1 MSRACRAKSS
11 GFITNSPLF
20 KGQVILVSTTKG
32 LTVCIKIPLELYS
45 APTAAEKLRTK
56 ALEAAY
62 IAKYGQG
69 RLSAD
74 EEMLMMMP
82 LALEEEICVGRQ
94 SLPMGKSRSG

>member
-1 MSRACRAKSS
+1 MAA
-11 GFITNSPLF
+11 SPPQAV
-20 KGQVILVSTTKG
+20 GAGT
-32 LTVCIKIPLELYS
+32 
-45 APTAAEKLRTK
+45 
-56 ALEAAY
+56 LEAAY